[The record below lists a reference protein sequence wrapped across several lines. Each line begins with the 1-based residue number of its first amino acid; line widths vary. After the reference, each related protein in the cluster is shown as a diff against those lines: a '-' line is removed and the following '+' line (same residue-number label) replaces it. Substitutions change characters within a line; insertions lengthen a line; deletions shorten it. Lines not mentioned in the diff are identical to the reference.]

1 VFQLTFNLLLIR
13 MRNDKDQRT
22 NDIIDRLEALS
33 IETNELVTELRRREQ
48 LPPTTTTPVRTRPH
62 GFIVGDRASITNNY
76 LRQRNIQGHVIY
88 ATAQRVTIIDAQGNR
103 YTRKPTNLRKL

>member
-13 MRNDKDQRT
+13 MRNDKKDQRT

-48 LPPTTTTPVRTRPH
+48 LPPTTTPVTRPH

>member
-1 VFQLTFNLLLIR
+1 

-48 LPPTTTTPVRTRPH
+48 LPQAAAAIPPSVRTRPH
-62 GFIVGDRASITNNY
+62 GFVVGDRASITNNY

-88 ATAQRVTIIDAQGNR
+88 ATEQRVTIIDAQGNR

>member
-1 VFQLTFNLLLIR
+1 
-13 MRNDKDQRT
+13 MRNDKDQSQRT

-48 LPPTTTTPVRTRPH
+48 LPQAAVVTPTSVRTKSH
-62 GFIVGDRASITNNY
+62 GFVVGDRASITNNY